1 MIWRSV
7 TCFSLAIFLAPG
19 AAHAG
24 AVSGTVSLRDS
35 RVDAVNKHRDY
46 SGIVISLVPVN
57 GTAALP
63 APKHA
68 AMTQKNKM
76 FMPHLL
82 PVVAGTTVDFPNVD
96 PIFHNAFSSYNG
108 QIFDVGL
115 YPPGSTKSVRF
126 TRPGAVRVFCN
137 IHPAM
142 SALILVLSTPYFTT
156 TEKDGSFEAD
166 VPPGAYDVNVF
177 HERAT
182 EQTLQ
187 QLSQR
192 ILVTDKP
199 LHVPPIAVSESG
211 YLPAPHKNKYG
222 KDYATP
228 PDDTVSYGR
237 NR

>member
-7 TCFSLAIFLAPG
+7 TCFSLAILAG
-19 AAHAG
+19 RAAT
-24 AVSGTVSLRDS
+24 VSGTVSLRDS

-46 SGIVISLVPVN
+46 SGIVISLAPVN
-57 GTAALP
+57 GTSMP
-63 APKHA
+63 PSKHA
-68 AMTQKNKM
+68 TMTQKNKM

-82 PVVAGTTVDFPNVD
+82 PVLAGTTVDFPNFD

-126 TRPGAVRVFCN
+126 TRAGVVRVFCN

-142 SALILVLSTPYFTT
+142 SAVILVLSTPYFTT
-156 TEKDGSFEAD
+156 TDTDGSFEID
-166 VPPGAYDVNVF
+166 VPPGAYDLNVF

-192 ILVTDKP
+192 ILVADKP
-199 LHVPPIAVSESG
+199 LRVPPITVSESG

-222 KDYATP
+222 KDYSAP
-228 PDDTVSYGR
+228 PDDQVSYGR

>member
-7 TCFSLAIFLAPG
+7 TCFSLGIFLAM
-19 AAHAG
+19 ATAHA
-24 AVSGTVSLRDS
+24 ASVSGTVSLRDS

-57 GTAALP
+57 GMAALP
-63 APKHA
+63 TPKHA
-68 AMTQKNKM
+68 TMTQKSKM

-82 PVVAGTTVDFPNVD
+82 PVLAGTTVDFPNFD

-126 TRPGAVRVFCN
+126 TRAGVVRVFCN

-142 SALILVLSTPYFTT
+142 SALILVLSTPYFTA
-156 TEKDGSFEAD
+156 TEKDGSFEID
-166 VPPGAYDVNVF
+166 VPPGAYDLNVF

-187 QLSQR
+187 QLSRR
-192 ILVTDKP
+192 ILVTDSP
-199 LHVPPIAVSESG
+199 LRVPPIAVSESG

-222 KDYATP
+222 KDYAPP
-228 PDDTVSYGR
+228 PDDQVSYGR

>member
-7 TCFSLAIFLAPG
+7 TCFSLSMFLAM
-19 AAHAG
+19 ATAHAA
-24 AVSGTVSLRDS
+24 AVSGAVSLRDS

-57 GTAALP
+57 GTVTLP
-63 APKHA
+63 TPKHA

-76 FMPHLL
+76 FLPHLL
-82 PVVAGTTVDFPNVD
+82 PVLAGTTVDFPNFD

-126 TRPGAVRVFCN
+126 TRAGVVRVFCN

-142 SALILVLSTPYFTT
+142 SAVILVLSTPYFMM
-156 TEKDGSFEAD
+156 TEKDGSFEFD
-166 VPPGAYDVNVF
+166 VPPGAYDLNVF

-182 EQTLQ
+182 EQTMQ

-199 LHVPPIAVSESG
+199 LRVPPIAVSESG

-222 KDYATP
+222 KDYSAP
-228 PDDTVSYGR
+228 PDDQVSYGR

>member
-7 TCFSLAIFLAPG
+7 TCFSLALAMH
-19 AAHAG
+19 AAS
-24 AVSGTVSLRDS
+24 VSGTVSLRDS
-35 RVDAVNKHRDY
+35 HVDAVNKHRDY
-46 SGIVISLVPVN
+46 SGIVISLIPVN
-57 GTAALP
+57 GAITLP

-68 AMTQKNKM
+68 TMTQKNKM

-82 PVVAGTTVDFPNVD
+82 PVPAGTTVDFPNFD

-126 TRPGAVRVFCN
+126 TRAGVVRVFCN

-142 SALILVLSTPYFTT
+142 SAVILVLSTPYFMM
-156 TEKDGSFEAD
+156 TEKDGSFEVD
-166 VPPGAYDVNVF
+166 VPPGPYDLNVF

-199 LHVPPIAVSESG
+199 LRVPPIAVSESG

-222 KDYATP
+222 KDYSPP
-228 PDDTVSYGR
+228 PDDQVSYGR

>member
-1 MIWRSV
+1 MMV
-7 TCFSLAIFLAPG
+7 LQG
-19 AAHAG
+19 AT
-24 AVSGTVSLRDS
+24 VSGTVSLRDS

-46 SGIVISLVPVN
+46 SGIVISLAPVN

-63 APKHA
+63 TPKA
-68 AMTQKNKM
+68 ATMTQKNKM

-82 PVVAGTTVDFPNVD
+82 PVLAGTKVDFPNFD

-126 TRPGAVRVFCN
+126 TRPGVVRVFCN

-156 TEKDGSFEAD
+156 TGKDGSFEID
-166 VPPGAYDVNVF
+166 IPPGAYDLNVF

-187 QLSQR
+187 QLSER
-192 ILVTDKP
+192 ILITDKP
-199 LHVPPIAVSESG
+199 LRVPPIVVSESG

-222 KDYATP
+222 KDYAAP
-228 PDDTVSYGR
+228 PDDQISYGR
-237 NR
+237 NP